1 MVVRANHLASHLANY
16 LANHLWSRVWSRGMS
31 MALLLLVVAQSADV
45 AAANATEATRQ
56 IQGMEIEETEATT
69 ELPEEVPEEILRTEI
84 ITEARSPLTGE
95 PLSAASYA
103 QLQAELAAPAG
114 GNLVNQDLRYL
125 IYLLQLRRAV
135 KPIIPFL

>member
-1 MVVRANHLASHLANY
+1 MVAGTNY
-16 LANHLWSRVWSRGMS
+16 LTNYLRGRCIGA
-31 MALLLLVVAQSADV
+31 ALLLVTLGQPAIAAEVAEAGKV
-45 AAANATEATRQ
+45 AAA
-56 IQGMEIEETEATT
+56 
-69 ELPEEVPEEILRTEI
+69 LPEDIPEEILRTEI
-84 ITEARSPLTGE
+84 ITGARSPLTGE
-95 PLSAASYA
+95 PISAADYA